1 MLIFLDR
8 QHVGQ
13 ISHINSIGAVADLD
27 GDGEK
32 SIHEAEAIWTGY
44 LSMALEL
51 QLRQMNYK
59 VIPITDGSYPERHA
73 RVNQYAA
80 HYGGQCVYIALHFN
94 AGGGDYGAMFYDHR
108 SGKGADLADQ
118 IARSMMTEISSL
130 DSVRKIPAS
139 PEDWTKNAY
148 YTIKNVGSPVAICS
162 EPLFID
168 NAQHQQLFNHEGMSL
183 LAHAMAKGI
192 DNWGRN
198 GAR

>member
-13 ISHINSIGAVADLD
+13 ISHINSIGAVADL
-27 GDGEK
+27 
-32 SIHEAEAIWTGY
+32 A
-44 LSMALEL
+44 
-51 QLRQMNYK
+51 N
-59 VIPITDGSYPERHA
+59 
-73 RVNQYAA
+73 
-80 HYGGQCVYIALHFN
+80 
-94 AGGGDYGAMFYDHR
+94 
-108 SGKGADLADQ
+108 Q
-118 IARSMMTEISSL
+118 IAWSMMTEISSL
-130 DSVRKIPAS
+130 DSVRKIPAT

-148 YTIKNVGSPVAICS
+148 YTIKGVGSPVAICS

-168 NAQHQQLFNHEGMSL
+168 NAQHQELFNYEGMSL